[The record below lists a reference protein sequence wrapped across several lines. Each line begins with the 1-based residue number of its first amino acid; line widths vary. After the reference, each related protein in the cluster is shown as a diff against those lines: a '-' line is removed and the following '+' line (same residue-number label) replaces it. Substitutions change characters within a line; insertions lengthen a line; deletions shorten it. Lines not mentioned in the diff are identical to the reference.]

1 MLSHALEKKLYLRD
15 EFISSSALIDFLFYL
30 VLSVFS
36 FFIRWTLP
44 FLDEAKKKKI
54 EEILNKSDSSEI
66 AVSYN
71 EYNWHLNSVE

>member
-1 MLSHALEKKLYLRD
+1 MLWKKKLYLRD
-15 EFISSSALIDFLFYL
+15 EFISSSALIDFLFYR

-54 EEILNKSDSSEI
+54 EEILNKFDSSEI
-66 AVSYN
+66 PVSYN
-71 EYNWHLNSVE
+71 DYNWHLNSVE